1 MKGPVLKATHFSQR
15 KPPWWNP
22 IAKTCR
28 HSLPLVE
35 TTPRSPERGQLMV
48 LTYFLVGRS
57 VNDGNQNQREKGSV
71 NGIVIF
77 SWRRKARSWF
87 RARLGR
93 PGARREAWGLKSAC
107 AFGRGD
113 MSPGPKAASCRRTPK
128 VGAIPGDGQTSLRDG
143 EPCSRWF
150 RGLKPHGYRQA
161 VAPRLGAGMKAE
173 RG

>member
-1 MKGPVLKATHFSQR
+1 MNGRNIRQYLRARLTGLITLIILETLPLDVTLKA
-15 KPPWWNP
+15 
-22 IAKTCR
+22 IC
-28 HSLPLVE
+28 LVLN
-35 TTPRSPERGQLMV
+35 SKRGQLMGLSYLAGGAKPV
-48 LTYFLVGRS
+48 PGSALVWAARGR
-57 VNDGNQNQREKGSV
+57 
-71 NGIVIF
+71 
-77 SWRRKARSWF
+77 
-87 RARLGR
+87 GR
-93 PGARREAWGLKSAC
+93 GAGRGAWGLKSAC

-128 VGAIPGDGQTSLRDG
+128 VGAIPGDGQTSLRDW